1 MVELDIDG
9 AVRLAVGII
18 DQAHKDA
25 RAGSLEAR
33 QFITYMQNG
42 DSTPKGNTL
51 QDWEGLIERTEQLSA
66 RAAAM
71 EAKANGTPAQQA
83 ETTPATSKAA
93 PLPLS
98 ADEIQERA
106 RRLTD
111 LGISPQWAAVQA
123 DPQRLAEHERNER
136 RRTLAARLGV
146 DPRYLPEG
154 IEND

>member
-9 AVRLAVGII
+9 AVRLAEAIMQ
-18 DQAHKDA
+18 QARKDA

-33 QFITYMQNG
+33 QFIEYMQKG
-42 DSTPKGNTL
+42 DSTPKGCKL
-51 QDWEGLIERTEQLSA
+51 QDWESLIERTERLTAQVD
-66 RAAAM
+66 AM
-71 EAKANGTPAQQA
+71 EARANGTPAQQA
-83 ETTPATSKAA
+83 TPATSKAA

>member
-1 MVELDIDG
+1 MEIVDDGG

-33 QFITYMQNG
+33 QFIEYMQKG
-42 DSTPKGNTL
+42 DSTPKGGTL
-51 QDWEGLIERTEQLSA
+51 QDWDALIERTERLTA

-71 EAKANGTPAQQA
+71 EAKANG
-83 ETTPATSKAA
+83 TPATSKAA

>member
-9 AVRLAVGII
+9 AVRLAEAIME
-18 DQAHKDA
+18 QARKDA
-25 RAGSLEAR
+25 RAGSSEAR
-33 QFITYMQNG
+33 QFIEYMRNG

-51 QDWEGLIERTEQLSA
+51 QDWNELIERTDQLTA

-71 EAKANGTPAQQA
+71 EAKAKGTPAQQA
-83 ETTPATSKAA
+83 MPATPKAA

-111 LGISPQWAAVQA
+111 LGISPQWALVQA
-123 DPQRLAEHERNER
+123 DPQRLAEHAHLN
-136 RRTLAARLGV
+136 L
-146 DPRYLPEG
+146 
-154 IEND
+154 

>member
-1 MVELDIDG
+1 MEIVDDDG
-9 AVRLAVGII
+9 AFRLMAGVVQ
-18 DQAHKDA
+18 QARNDA
-25 RAGSLEAR
+25 KRGSLEAA
-33 QFITYMQNG
+33 QFIEYMRNG
-42 DSTPKGNTL
+42 DEPKGCKL
-51 QDWEGLIERTEQLSA
+51 QDWESLIERTERLTAQVD
-66 RAAAM
+66 AM

-136 RRTLAARLGV
+136 RRDLAARLGV
-146 DPRYLPEG
+146 DHRYLPEDFG
-154 IEND
+154 ND

>member
-1 MVELDIDG
+1 MEIVDDDG
-9 AVRLAVGII
+9 AFRLMAGVVQ
-18 DQAHKDA
+18 QARNDA
-25 RAGSLEAR
+25 KRGSLEAA
-33 QFITYMQNG
+33 QFIEYMRNG
-42 DSTPKGNTL
+42 DEPKGCKL
-51 QDWEGLIERTEQLSA
+51 QDWESLIERTEQLSA